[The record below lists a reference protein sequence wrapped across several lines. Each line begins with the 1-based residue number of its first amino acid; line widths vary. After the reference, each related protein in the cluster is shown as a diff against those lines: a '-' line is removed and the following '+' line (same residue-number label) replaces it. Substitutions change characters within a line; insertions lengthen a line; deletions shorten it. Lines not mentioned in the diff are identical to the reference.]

1 MDKVAIIFAPGCYGS
16 FINWCIEYFSGS
28 DVELP
33 FNQNGNSHKRK
44 GKFKFSNK
52 FFIFDQSDEWLLSD
66 YDDYDII
73 IGHPK
78 TQEDTN
84 LNEIILKI
92 LSTNRKIIFLNST
105 KHSILIHINNK
116 FTKIWTEGFK
126 ILEKYD
132 PMVFKNYNKSTEPLI
147 DHEKWMQEALKEAR
161 QAMREEEV
169 PVGAV
174 VVFENRIIG
183 RGHNQ
188 VETLQDPTAHA
199 EMIAITSAAEKMGDW
214 RLEDCVLYSTIEPC
228 TMCAGAA
235 VLSRIK
241 MIVFGARDPK
251 FGACGSIFEIPTDT
265 RLNHRIDII
274 SGVMEYETAE
284 LMQRFFKKIRTNK
297 ER

>member
-132 PMVFKNYNKSTEPLI
+132 PMVFKNYNKSL
-147 DHEKWMQEALKEAR
+147 DN
-161 QAMREEEV
+161 
-169 PVGAV
+169 
-174 VVFENRIIG
+174 FENWELREFLSFYIFKSIEL
-183 RGHNQ
+183 
-188 VETLQDPTAHA
+188 ET
-199 EMIAITSAAEKMGDW
+199 
-214 RLEDCVLYSTIEPC
+214 
-228 TMCAGAA
+228 
-235 VLSRIK
+235 
-241 MIVFGARDPK
+241 
-251 FGACGSIFEIPTDT
+251 
-265 RLNHRIDII
+265 
-274 SGVMEYETAE
+274 EY
-284 LMQRFFKKIRTNK
+284 K
-297 ER
+297 